1 MAAMGSP
8 GLDNLFAKFDE
19 RVVKANKGKDALK
32 AAFYP
37 AKDDNSDDSE
47 SEEDVVLTGLELE
60 MMAKRDEEKRVAA
73 ENAKNGVVMSYPHLS
88 TDGDKEADI
97 EAREVQPGPREKIDE
112 MEKHLAELEKYW
124 DA

>member
-37 AKDDNSDDSE
+37 AKDDSE

-73 ENAKNGVVMSYPHLS
+73 ENAK
-88 TDGDKEADI
+88 KEGSNI